1 MIIMMIF
8 NMLTSYVHSKN
19 KKKKKKQQFVSLF
32 CGLLNDETDLRVRE
46 DASMGGRIFY
56 TTKKKKEKKREE
68 KPKLRLFW
76 EKSL

>member
-1 MIIMMIF
+1 
-8 NMLTSYVHSKN
+8 MLTSYVHSKN

-56 TTKKKKEKKREE
+56 TTKKKRKKKEKKNLNLGCFG
-68 KPKLRLFW
+68 KKAFDL
-76 EKSL
+76 

>member
-1 MIIMMIF
+1 
-8 NMLTSYVHSKN
+8 MLTSYVHSKN